1 MRRWCLFA
9 LIAAAMGAQ
18 GAEYPVLPRDHWA
31 ARAVAKLEQLEW
43 LDGYPDGDTH
53 LDRDL
58 LRQDCTGPLVRF
70 RTIAAEGM
78 AASSAGRWV
87 EVYHQLWRNEDLL
100 QARLGEAEA
109 NREAELLAIG
119 RRIDTLEARL
129 NAELARLDERLNRIT
144 AAEAKAAAKRLGAL
158 NNELADATQQLRLV
172 SRPASAQ
179 PSLSRDDIRLMA
191 RQFSASSAARP
202 ASVGE

>member
-18 GAEYPVLPRDHWA
+18 GAEYPVLSRDHWA
-31 ARAVAKLEQLEW
+31 ARAVAKLEQLGW

-58 LRQDCTGPLVRF
+58 IRQECTGPLVRF
-70 RTIAAEGM
+70 RTIAAEAM
-78 AASSAGRWV
+78 ATSSAGGWV
-87 EVYHQLWRNEDLL
+87 ETYHQLFRNQDLL
-100 QARLGEAEA
+100 QMRLGEGEA
-109 NREAELLAIG
+109 QRDAELLAIG

-129 NAELARLDERLNRIT
+129 NAEVARLDERLNRLT
-144 AAEAKAAAKRLGAL
+144 AAEARAAAKRLGAL
-158 NNELADATQQLRLV
+158 SNELADATQQLQFV

-179 PSLSRDDIRLMA
+179 PSLSRVDIRLMA
-191 RQFSASSAARP
+191 RQFAASSAARP